1 MGLLHD
7 ILDDTADENS
17 LGTKVAEND
26 QWILWMNEMTRHYE
40 KDLDSYG
47 SDGYTLQGRYFVVL
61 AENKIDGTRVYL
73 AMDQRTQRPVVDWV
87 TPTEF
92 DMKKMLLL
100 EDLKQDS
107 NIVNMAKKRKDKKT
121 RRGKK

>member
-7 ILDDTADENS
+7 ILDDTVDENS
-17 LGTKVAEND
+17 LGTNVAEND

-61 AENKIDGTRVYL
+61 AENKIDGTRAYL
-73 AMDQRTQRPVVDWV
+73 AMDCGTQRPVVDWT
-87 TPTEF
+87 TPAEF

-100 EDLKQDS
+100 EDLKQDCDV
-107 NIVNMAKKRKDKKT
+107 VNMARSFKKKKKVRK
-121 RRGKK
+121 

>member
-7 ILDDTADENS
+7 VLDDTVDENS

-26 QWILWMNEMTRHYE
+26 QWILWVNEMTRHYE

-61 AENKIDGTRVYL
+61 AENKIDGTRAYL
-73 AMDQRTQRPVVDWV
+73 AMDQRTQRPVVDWA

-107 NIVNMAKKRKDKKT
+107 DIVNMAKKRKDKKT

>member
-7 ILDDTADENS
+7 ILDDTVDENG

-26 QWILWMNEMTRHYE
+26 QWILWINEMTRHYE
-40 KDLDSYG
+40 KDLGSYG

-61 AENKIDGTRVYL
+61 AENKIDGTRTYL
-73 AMDQRTQRPVVDWV
+73 AMDQRTQRPVVDWA

-107 NIVNMAKKRKDKKT
+107 DVVNMAKSFKKKRRVK
-121 RRGKK
+121 R